1 MGMHGHSQSGA
12 FGAIDQ
18 PIRVRLA
25 TLAASALLLLSLGS
39 CGGGGGGSGNYTI
52 GGSVSGLPKGAQLQL
67 DLAFT
72 DAVTGAQSG
81 GSTNIVAN
89 GPFTFP
95 FQVDFGDTYDVS
107 WIPNPPSPSG
117 YTCSVAHASGIAT
130 SNVTTVAVTC
140 SAIRTVTFDVTVSG
154 LTAGAQ
160 MVIGDET
167 SNSTV
172 TVAANGEATL
182 QESRVLPSS
191 YYIHVVSQPIGL
203 SCISTNNS
211 GTVTSTAPVNVGVT
225 CSPITEYLYALG
237 CIANGSVEQL
247 EQFGIG
253 ADGLPTPLNAP
264 LIQINPGACPSAV
277 ASVTADATGH
287 YLYVT
292 GGGGH
297 LSQFSIGL
305 GGVLTPLSPA
315 TVATGNVP
323 QAVITDP
330 VGQFSYVANMADNTV
345 SQYAIG
351 ATGALTPLSVPS
363 VPTGSTPTAI
373 AIDPKGRYVY
383 VLNSM
388 DNTLSQY
395 GLGSGGALTPLS
407 PATVVT
413 GTTPVA
419 IAVDSSGQFVY
430 VANSVDGTVSQYAIG
445 SSGALTPLSTP
456 SVTNGSGATSIAV
469 DPAGP
474 FVYLANNTGAMT
486 EYSIGSGGALTEFD
500 TLPGNGGDA
509 FNLIVV
515 DPTGHFAYQSN
526 ENLLS
531 EYALGPAGVL
541 TPATVTGNDINA
553 PSEVSSI
560 AIIKAN

>member
-1 MGMHGHSQSGA
+1 MEMPRSQ
-12 FGAIDQ
+12 FGVFGTTDQ
-18 PIRVRLA
+18 PIRARLA
-25 TLAASALLLLSLGS
+25 TLVASVLLLLSVGS
-39 CGGGGGGSGNYTI
+39 CGGGGGSGSYTI
-52 GGSVSGLPKGAQLQL
+52 GGSVSGLPKGVQFQL

-72 DAVTGAQSG
+72 DAVTGMQSG
-81 GSTNIVAN
+81 GTANIVAN

-95 FQVDFGDTYDVS
+95 IQVSSGDPYQVYTT
-107 WIPNPPSPSG
+107 PPSGAPPPPA
-117 YTCSVAHASGIAT
+117 YNCVVANGSGIAT

-140 SAIRTVTFDVTVSG
+140 SAIPTVTFDVTVSG

-160 MVIGDET
+160 VVIGDGA

-172 TVAANGEATL
+172 TVAANGETTL
-182 QESRVLPSS
+182 QEPLVLPAA
-191 YYIHVVSQPIGL
+191 YHIYVLSQPIGL

-237 CIANGSVEQL
+237 CIGSASFEQL

-264 LIQINPGACPSAV
+264 LIQINPGACPAAV
-277 ASVTADATGH
+277 ASVAADATGH

-292 GGGGH
+292 GGGGL
-297 LSQFSIGL
+297 LSQFGIGL

-330 VGQFSYVANMADNTV
+330 IGQFVYVVNMADNTV

-351 ATGALTPLSVPS
+351 ATGALTPLSVPT
-363 VPTGSTPTAI
+363 VPTGNTPTAI

-407 PATVVT
+407 PSTVVT
-413 GTTPVA
+413 GTTPAA
-419 IAVDSSGQFVY
+419 IAVDPSGQFVY
-430 VANSVDGTVSQYAIG
+430 VANSIDGTVSQYAIG

-469 DPAGP
+469 DPAGS
-474 FVYLANNTGAMT
+474 FAYLANNTGAMS
-486 EYSIGSGGALTEFD
+486 EYSTGSSGALTEFD

-526 ENLLS
+526 GIVLS

-541 TPATVTGNDINA
+541 TPVTVTGNAVNA

>member
-1 MGMHGHSQSGA
+1 MHGRSQSGV

-18 PIRVRLA
+18 RIRTRLA

-39 CGGGGGGSGNYTI
+39 CGGGGGSGNYTI

-72 DAVTGAQSG
+72 DAVTGMPSG

-89 GPFTFP
+89 GSFIFP
-95 FQVDFGDTYDVS
+95 MQIHSGDIYDVY
-107 WIPNPPSPSG
+107 WTPNSGPPSPSG
-117 YTCSVAHASGIAT
+117 YTCVVANGSGIAT

-140 SAIRTVTFDVTVSG
+140 SAIPTVTFNVTVSG
-154 LTAGAQ
+154 LTADAQ
-160 MVIGDET
+160 VVIGGYDT
-167 SNSTV
+167 INSTV
-172 TVAANGEATL
+172 TVTTNGETTV
-182 QESRVLPSS
+182 QVPVVLPSA

-237 CIANGSVEQL
+237 CIANGSIEQL

-264 LIQINPGACPSAV
+264 LIQINPGACPAAV

-287 YLYVT
+287 YLYAT
-292 GGGGH
+292 GGGGL

-305 GGVLTPLSPA
+305 GGVLTPLSSA

-330 VGQFSYVANMADNTV
+330 VGQFSYVVNMADNTV

-351 ATGALTPLSVPS
+351 ATGALTPLSVPT
-363 VPTGSTPTAI
+363 VPTGNTPTAI

-395 GLGSGGALTPLS
+395 RLGSDGALTPLS
-407 PATVVT
+407 PSTVVT

-419 IAVDSSGQFVY
+419 IAVDPSGQFVY
-430 VANSVDGTVSQYAIG
+430 VANSDGTVSQYAIG
-445 SSGALTPLSTP
+445 SSGALTPLSIP
-456 SVTNGSGATSIAV
+456 SVTNESGATSIAV

-526 ENLLS
+526 EILLS
-531 EYALGPAGVL
+531 EYAFGPAGVL
-541 TPATVTGNDINA
+541 TPVTITGNAINA

-560 AIIKAN
+560 AIIKAH

>member
-1 MGMHGHSQSGA
+1 
-12 FGAIDQ
+12 
-18 PIRVRLA
+18 
-25 TLAASALLLLSLGS
+25 
-39 CGGGGGGSGNYTI
+39 
-52 GGSVSGLPKGAQLQL
+52 
-67 DLAFT
+67 
-72 DAVTGAQSG
+72 
-81 GSTNIVAN
+81 
-89 GPFTFP
+89 
-95 FQVDFGDTYDVS
+95 
-107 WIPNPPSPSG
+107 
-117 YTCSVAHASGIAT
+117 
-130 SNVTTVAVTC
+130 
-140 SAIRTVTFDVTVSG
+140 VTFDVTVSG

-160 MVIGDET
+160 VVIGDGA

-172 TVAANGEATL
+172 TVAANGETTL
-182 QESRVLPSS
+182 QEPLVLPAA
-191 YYIHVVSQPIGL
+191 YDVYVLNQPIGL
-203 SCISTNNS
+203 SCISTNNL

-237 CIANGSVEQL
+237 CIGSASFEQL

-264 LIQINPGACPSAV
+264 LIQINPGACPAAV
-277 ASVTADATGH
+277 ASVAADATGH

-292 GGGGH
+292 GGGGL

-305 GGVLTPLSPA
+305 GGMLTPLSPA

-330 VGQFSYVANMADNTV
+330 VGQFVYVVNMADNTV

-351 ATGALTPLSVPS
+351 ATGALTPLSVPT
-363 VPTGSTPTAI
+363 VPTGNTPTAI

-407 PATVVT
+407 PSTAVT
-413 GTTPVA
+413 GTTPAA
-419 IAVDSSGQFVY
+419 IAVDPSGQFVY
-430 VANSVDGTVSQYAIG
+430 VANSVGGTVSQYAIG
-445 SSGALTPLSTP
+445 SSGALTPPSTP
-456 SVTNGSGATSIAV
+456 SVTNGPGATSIAV

-474 FVYLANNTGAMT
+474 FVYLANNTGALS
-486 EYSIGSGGALTEFD
+486 EYSIGSSGALTEFD

-526 ENLLS
+526 GILVS

-541 TPATVTGNDINA
+541 TPVTVTGNALHA

-560 AIIKAN
+560 AITKAN

>member
-1 MGMHGHSQSGA
+1 MPRSHSGV
-12 FGAIDQ
+12 FGTTDQ
-18 PIRVRLA
+18 PIRARLA
-25 TLAASALLLLSLGS
+25 TLAASALLVLSLGS
-39 CGGGGGGSGNYTI
+39 CGGDGGSGSYTI

-95 FQVDFGDTYDVS
+95 FQVNSGDTYDVY
-107 WIPNPPSPSG
+107 WMPNAPSPSG
-117 YTCSVAHASGIAT
+117 YTCSVGHASGIAM

-160 MVIGDET
+160 MVIGDDA

-172 TVAANGEATL
+172 TVAANGETTL
-182 QESRVLPSS
+182 QEPRVLPSS

-237 CIANGSVEQL
+237 CVGSASFEQL
-247 EQFGIG
+247 EQFGVG

-264 LIQINPGACPSAV
+264 LIQINPGACPAAV

-292 GGGGH
+292 GGGGL

-351 ATGALTPLSVPS
+351 ATGALTPLSVPT
-363 VPTGSTPTAI
+363 VPTGNTPTAI

-395 GLGSGGALTPLS
+395 DL
-407 PATVVT
+407 
-413 GTTPVA
+413 
-419 IAVDSSGQFVY
+419 
-430 VANSVDGTVSQYAIG
+430 
-445 SSGALTPLSTP
+445 
-456 SVTNGSGATSIAV
+456 
-469 DPAGP
+469 
-474 FVYLANNTGAMT
+474 
-486 EYSIGSGGALTEFD
+486 GSGGALTEFD

-526 ENLLS
+526 GIVLS

-541 TPATVTGNDINA
+541 TPVTENASSTRQSASDKIIGVTRLGCHRPATGHGCLLFLKSARSLIRRCAYVLL
-553 PSEVSSI
+553 
-560 AIIKAN
+560 